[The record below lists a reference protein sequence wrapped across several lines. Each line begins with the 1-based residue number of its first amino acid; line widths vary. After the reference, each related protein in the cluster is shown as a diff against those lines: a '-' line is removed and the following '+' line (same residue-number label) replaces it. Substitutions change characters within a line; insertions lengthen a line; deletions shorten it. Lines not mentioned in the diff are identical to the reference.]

1 MTDTETLSRK
11 EKILRVATKLFA
23 YKGFADSSMS
33 ELASLSQ
40 VAEGTI
46 FYHFGSKEKLFL
58 AVLADVRTSVI
69 REFENR
75 IAAQQYPDGMSMM
88 EGVIA
93 FYLYLASLMED
104 AFLLLHRHY
113 PYVMAEENAVC
124 REHLE
129 AIYNCLADIFE
140 EPIRR
145 GLADGTMGDVAPRKA
160 ALLLFTMVDGLVRFK
175 TYNLYDAG
183 SLVGELMRACRKIL
197 GREEIV

>member
-1 MTDTETLSRK
+1 MHDTDTLSRK
-11 EKILRVATKLFA
+11 DKILHAATRLFA
-23 YKGFADSSMS
+23 YKGFADSSVG
-33 ELASLSQ
+33 ELAQLSG

-46 FYHFGSKEKLFL
+46 FYHFGNKEKLFV
-58 AVLADVRTSVI
+58 AVLANVRATVI
-69 REFENR
+69 REFESH

-88 EGVIA
+88 EGVVG

-113 PYVMAEENAVC
+113 PYAMAQENAAC

-145 GLADGTMGDVAPRKA
+145 GLADGTMGGVAPRKA

-183 SLVGELMRACRKIL
+183 SLVGELMRACRKVL
-197 GREEIV
+197 GPEDAS